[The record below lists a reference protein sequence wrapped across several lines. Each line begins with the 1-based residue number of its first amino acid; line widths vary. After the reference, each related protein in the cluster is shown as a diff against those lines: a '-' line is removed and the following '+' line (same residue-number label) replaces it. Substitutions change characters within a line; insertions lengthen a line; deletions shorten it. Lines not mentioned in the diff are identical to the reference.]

1 MGRSAEGGRL
11 MRPERLRLS
20 AFGPY
25 AGQEDL
31 DFSALG
37 NHTLFLICGPTG
49 AGKSTILDAM
59 CYALYG
65 KTSGAVR
72 SGEDLRSNY
81 VGYDRKTYVEFDFAI
96 GNRHYRIYRSPT
108 QLLERQKGDR
118 SKPVEHKG
126 KADFYEIDKEGRE
139 KVHITSKG
147 VDSAVEKLLGVGLEQ
162 FRQIIL
168 LPQGDFRK
176 LLLADSSDRQKIMEQ
191 LFQTGIYLAFEKK
204 LQEETQK
211 LKTEYSRG
219 ELQRTTLL
227 ETCRSESE
235 EELEKQ
241 AETNEKILK
250 EKETE
255 FMQADKEQQVFLR
268 AYDEANVLHGAFL
281 RLETAETALKRM
293 EEKKK
298 EKEELRGHIKM
309 IRAAQ
314 SVTKEWSE
322 AVNAKKQQRTA
333 AETLEK
339 AAADLPVKEKAKAE
353 AEQALALFEKEK
365 PKQKERI
372 EMKGKL
378 EQYRNPSRS
387 YGTAKREAERL
398 AGIYAVKQK
407 EAERLREQVSAA
419 EKKAAEDKKNWLCR
433 NRIFMEGQAFVLA
446 EKLTDGQPCPVCGSL
461 SHPAPAAA
469 GEDRIMEKDVKDA
482 ERQMHLS
489 EDAEKK
495 IRHEAE
501 AYQARELAAAKESA
515 DKAMTVLSELEK
527 NLPAAYRDSLALE
540 KEIKD
545 LETRISSFEK
555 SLEQAEEK
563 RKNAETIYQALKEQK
578 ELLEKQAGEFLKVS
592 EEKNCIL
599 KIKVAE
605 AGFTDW
611 FECSRYMKEVP
622 RLEAY
627 ENDLKIYDQSVHA
640 EEEKIKGEK
649 EKTAG
654 KTKPDMND
662 WNEKRTKLL
671 ESMKQFV
678 AEKAEKETELKKQ
691 KETLKKLYQLK
702 ETQKE
707 ISEKYSLVAHL
718 WEIAQGKETGINL
731 ERFVLGA
738 LLDAVTEKA
747 NLRLMEM
754 SGNRYELLRKRGERS
769 DGRKKAGLD
778 LEVFDGNTGRARPAA
793 TLSGGETFLA
803 SLSLALGLA
812 DVVQEYAGGVH
823 LDAMFI
829 DEGFG
834 SLDSESLDLA
844 MKTLQELK
852 GQNRLIG
859 LISHVGGL
867 EERIPAKLRVTK
879 TQTGSTAAFE
889 MG

>member
-1 MGRSAEGGRL
+1 
-11 MRPERLRLS
+11 MRPERLRIS

-25 AGQEDL
+25 AGEEDM
-31 DFSALG
+31 DFSVLE

-96 GNRHYRIYRSPT
+96 GDRHYRIYRSPT

-126 KADFYEIDKEGRE
+126 KADFYEIDEEGKE
-139 KVHITSKG
+139 KAHITSKG

-191 LFQTGIYLAFEKK
+191 LFQTGIYLAFEKR

-241 AETNEKILK
+241 AEINEKVLK

-281 RLETAETALKRM
+281 RLETAEMALKRM
-293 EEKKK
+293 EEKRK

-353 AEQALALFEKEK
+353 AKQALALFEKEK

-407 EAERLREQVSAA
+407 EAERLRKQVSAA

-461 SHPAPAAA
+461 SHPAPAVA
-469 GEDRIMEKDVKDA
+469 GEDRITEKDVKDA

-501 AYQARELAAAKESA
+501 AYQAKELAAAKESA

-563 RKNAETIYQALKEQK
+563 QKNAETIYQALKEQK

-662 WNEKRTKLL
+662 WNEKRMKLL
-671 ESMKQFV
+671 ESMKRFA

-707 ISEKYSLVAHL
+707 IGEKYSLVAHL

-738 LLDAVTEKA
+738 LLDAVTETA

>member
-1 MGRSAEGGRL
+1 
-11 MRPERLRLS
+11 MRPERLRIS

-25 AGQEDL
+25 AGEEDV
-31 DFSALG
+31 DFSVLE

-96 GNRHYRIYRSPT
+96 GDRHYRIYRSPT

-126 KADFYEIDKEGRE
+126 KADFYEIDEEGKE
-139 KVHITSKG
+139 KAHITSKG

-191 LFQTGIYLAFEKK
+191 LFQTGIYLAFEKR

-293 EEKKK
+293 EEKRK

-339 AAADLPVKEKAKAE
+339 AAADLPIKEKAKAE
-353 AEQALALFEKEK
+353 TEQALALFEKEK
-365 PKQKERI
+365 PAQKERI

-398 AGIYAVKQK
+398 AGICAVKQK
-407 EAERLREQVSAA
+407 EAERLREQVLAA
-419 EKKAAEDKKNWLCR
+419 EKKVAEDKKNWLCR

-469 GEDRIMEKDVKDA
+469 GEDRITEKDVKDA

-489 EDAEKK
+489 DDAEKK

-501 AYQARELAAAKESA
+501 AYQAKELAAAKESA

-592 EEKNCIL
+592 EEKNRIL

-611 FECSRYMKEVP
+611 FECSQYMKEVP
-622 RLEAY
+622 QLEAY

-671 ESMKQFV
+671 ENMKQFA

-889 MG
+889 VG

>member
-1 MGRSAEGGRL
+1 MGKSAEGGRL
-11 MRPERLRLS
+11 MRPERLRIS

-25 AGQEDL
+25 AGEEDV
-31 DFSALG
+31 DFSVLE

-96 GNRHYRIYRSPT
+96 GDRHYRIYRSPT

-118 SKPVEHKG
+118 SRPVEHKG
-126 KADFYEIDKEGRE
+126 KADFYEIDEEGKE
-139 KVHITSKG
+139 KAHITSKG

-191 LFQTGIYLAFEKK
+191 LFQTGIYLAFEKR

-293 EEKKK
+293 EEKRK

-365 PKQKERI
+365 PAQKERI

-398 AGIYAVKQK
+398 AGICAVKQK
-407 EAERLREQVSAA
+407 EAERLREQVLAA

-469 GEDRIMEKDVKDA
+469 GEDRITEKDVKDA

-489 EDAEKK
+489 DDAEKK

-501 AYQARELAAAKESA
+501 AYQAKELAAAKESA

-545 LETRISSFEK
+545 METRISSFEK

-592 EEKNCIL
+592 EEKNRIL

-611 FECSRYMKEVP
+611 FECSQYMKEVP
-622 RLEAY
+622 QLEAY

-662 WNEKRTKLL
+662 WNEKRMKLL
-671 ESMKQFV
+671 ENMKQFA

-889 MG
+889 VG

>member
-1 MGRSAEGGRL
+1 
-11 MRPERLRLS
+11 MRPERLRIS

-126 KADFYEIDKEGRE
+126 KADFYEIDEEGRE
-139 KVHITSKG
+139 KAHITSKG

-241 AETNEKILK
+241 AEINEKVLK

-268 AYDEANVLHGAFL
+268 AYDEANMLHGAFL

-293 EEKKK
+293 EEKRK

-398 AGIYAVKQK
+398 VGIYAVKQK

-469 GEDRIMEKDVKDA
+469 GEDRITEKDVKDA

-501 AYQARELAAAKESA
+501 AYQAKELAAAKESA

-592 EEKNCIL
+592 EEKNRIL

-662 WNEKRTKLL
+662 WNEKRMKLL
-671 ESMKQFV
+671 ESMKRFA

-707 ISEKYSLVAHL
+707 IGEKYSLVAHL

>member
-96 GNRHYRIYRSPT
+96 GDRHYRIYRSPT

-126 KADFYEIDKEGRE
+126 KADFYEIDEEGRE
-139 KVHITSKG
+139 KAHITSKG

-268 AYDEANVLHGAFL
+268 AYDEANMLHGAFL

-293 EEKKK
+293 EEKRK

-469 GEDRIMEKDVKDA
+469 GEDRITEKDVKDA
-482 ERQMHLS
+482 EWQMHLS
-489 EDAEKK
+489 DDAEKK
-495 IRHEAE
+495 IRREAE
-501 AYQARELAAAKESA
+501 AYQAKELAAAKESA

-592 EEKNCIL
+592 EEKNRIL

-622 RLEAY
+622 QLEAY
-627 ENDLKIYDQSVHA
+627 ENDLKIYDQSVHV

-662 WNEKRTKLL
+662 WNEKRLKLL
-671 ESMKQFV
+671 ESMKRFV

-691 KETLKKLYQLK
+691 KETLKKLWQLK

-707 ISEKYSLVAHL
+707 ISERYSLVAHL

-812 DVVQEYAGGVH
+812 DVVQEYAGRVH

>member
-1 MGRSAEGGRL
+1 
-11 MRPERLRLS
+11 MRPERLRIS

-25 AGQEDL
+25 AGQEDV
-31 DFSALG
+31 DFSVLE

-96 GNRHYRIYRSPT
+96 GDRHYRIYRSPT

-126 KADFYEIDKEGRE
+126 KADFYEIDEEGKE
-139 KVHITSKG
+139 KAHITSKG

-191 LFQTGIYLAFEKK
+191 LFQTGIYLAFEKR

-241 AETNEKILK
+241 AEINEKVLK

-293 EEKKK
+293 EEKRK

-353 AEQALALFEKEK
+353 AKQALELFEKEK

-469 GEDRIMEKDVKDA
+469 GEDRITEKDVKDA

-501 AYQARELAAAKESA
+501 AYQAKELAAAKESA

-592 EEKNCIL
+592 EEKNRIL

-622 RLEAY
+622 QLEAY

-662 WNEKRTKLL
+662 WNEKRMKLL
-671 ESMKQFV
+671 ENMKQFA

-867 EERIPAKLRVTK
+867 KERIPAKLRVTK

-889 MG
+889 VG

>member
-1 MGRSAEGGRL
+1 
-11 MRPERLRLS
+11 MRPERLRIS

-25 AGQEDL
+25 AGEEDM
-31 DFSALG
+31 DFFVLE

-96 GNRHYRIYRSPT
+96 GDRHYRIYRSPT

-126 KADFYEIDKEGRE
+126 KADFYEIDEEGRE
-139 KVHITSKG
+139 KAHITSKG

-241 AETNEKILK
+241 AEINEKVLK

-293 EEKKK
+293 EEKRK

-419 EKKAAEDKKNWLCR
+419 EKKAAEDKKNWLSR

-461 SHPAPAAA
+461 SHPAPAVA
-469 GEDRIMEKDVKDA
+469 GEDRITEKDVKDA

-495 IRHEAE
+495 NRREAE
-501 AYQARELAAAKESA
+501 AYQAKELAAAKESV

-592 EEKNCIL
+592 EEKNRIL

-611 FECSRYMKEVP
+611 FECSQYMKEVP
-622 RLEAY
+622 QLEAY
-627 ENDLKIYDQSVHA
+627 ENDLKIYDQSVHV

-662 WNEKRTKLL
+662 WNEKRLKLL
-671 ESMKQFV
+671 ENMKRFA

-691 KETLKKLYQLK
+691 KETLKKLRQLK

-707 ISEKYSLVAHL
+707 IGEKYSLVAHL

-889 MG
+889 VG

>member
-11 MRPERLRLS
+11 MRPERLRIS

-25 AGQEDL
+25 AGEEDV
-31 DFSALG
+31 DFSVLE

-96 GNRHYRIYRSPT
+96 GDRHYRIYRSPT

-126 KADFYEIDKEGRE
+126 KADFYEIDEEGKE
-139 KVHITSKG
+139 KAHITSKG

-191 LFQTGIYLAFEKK
+191 LFQTGIYLAFEKR

-241 AETNEKILK
+241 AEINEKVLK

-268 AYDEANVLHGAFL
+268 AYDEANMLHGAFL

-293 EEKKK
+293 EEKRK

-365 PKQKERI
+365 TAQKERI

-407 EAERLREQVSAA
+407 EAERLQEKMLAA

-469 GEDRIMEKDVKDA
+469 GEDRITEKDMKDA

-495 IRHEAE
+495 IRREAE
-501 AYQARELAAAKESA
+501 AYQAKELAAAKESA

-592 EEKNCIL
+592 EEKNRIL

-622 RLEAY
+622 QLEAY

-662 WNEKRTKLL
+662 WNEKRMKLL
-671 ESMKQFV
+671 ENMKQFA

-889 MG
+889 VG

>member
-1 MGRSAEGGRL
+1 

-96 GNRHYRIYRSPT
+96 GDRHYRIYRSPT

-126 KADFYEIDKEGRE
+126 KADFYEIDEEGRE
-139 KVHITSKG
+139 KAHITSKG

-191 LFQTGIYLAFEKK
+191 LFQTGIYLAFEKR

-241 AETNEKILK
+241 AEINEKVLK

-268 AYDEANVLHGAFL
+268 AYDKANMLHGAFL

-293 EEKKK
+293 EEKRK

-365 PKQKERI
+365 TAQKERI

-407 EAERLREQVSAA
+407 EAERLQEKMLAA

-469 GEDRIMEKDVKDA
+469 GEDRITEKDVKDA

-495 IRHEAE
+495 IRREAE
-501 AYQARELAAAKESA
+501 AYQAKELAAAKESA

-578 ELLEKQAGEFLKVS
+578 ELLEKQAGEFLRVS
-592 EEKNCIL
+592 EEKNRIL
-599 KIKVAE
+599 KIKVAK

-611 FECSRYMKEVP
+611 FECSRYMKEVSQM
-622 RLEAY
+622 EAY
-627 ENDLKIYDQSVHA
+627 ENNLKIYDQSVHA

-649 EKTAG
+649 ERTAG
-654 KTKPDMND
+654 KTKPNMND
-662 WNEKRTKLL
+662 WNEKRMKLL
-671 ESMKQFV
+671 ESMKRFA

-707 ISEKYSLVAHL
+707 IGEKYSLVAHL

-747 NLRLMEM
+747 NLHLMEM

-889 MG
+889 VG

>member
-1 MGRSAEGGRL
+1 
-11 MRPERLRLS
+11 MRPERLRIS

-25 AGQEDL
+25 AGEEDV
-31 DFSALG
+31 DFSVLE

-96 GNRHYRIYRSPT
+96 GDRHYRIYRSPT

-126 KADFYEIDKEGRE
+126 KADFYEIDEEGKE
-139 KVHITSKG
+139 KAHITSKG

-191 LFQTGIYLAFEKK
+191 LFQTDIYLAFEKK

-211 LKTEYSRG
+211 LKTEYSTG

-241 AETNEKILK
+241 AEINEKVLK

-255 FMQADKEQQVFLR
+255 FMQVDKEQQVFLR

-281 RLETAETALKRM
+281 RLETAEMALKRM
-293 EEKKK
+293 EEKRK

-314 SVTKEWSE
+314 SVIKEWSE

-419 EKKAAEDKKNWLCR
+419 EKKVAEDKKNWLCR

-461 SHPAPAAA
+461 SHPAPAVA
-469 GEDRIMEKDVKDA
+469 GEDRITEKDVKVA

-495 IRHEAE
+495 NRREAE
-501 AYQARELAAAKESA
+501 AYQVKELVAAKESA

-545 LETRISSFEK
+545 LETRISFFEK

-563 RKNAETIYQALKEQK
+563 QKNAETIYQALKEQK

-605 AGFTDW
+605 AGFADW

-622 RLEAY
+622 RMEAY

-671 ESMKQFV
+671 ESMKQFA

-718 WEIAQGKETGINL
+718 WDIARGKDTGINL

-754 SGNRYELLRKRGERS
+754 SGSRYELLRKRGERA
-769 DGRKKAGLD
+769 DARKTAGLD
-778 LEVFDGNTGRARPAA
+778 LEVYDANTGRARPAA

-889 MG
+889 VG

>member
-1 MGRSAEGGRL
+1 
-11 MRPERLRLS
+11 MRPERLRIS

-25 AGQEDL
+25 AGEEDM
-31 DFSALG
+31 DFSVLE

-96 GNRHYRIYRSPT
+96 GDRHYRIYRSPT

-126 KADFYEIDKEGRE
+126 KADFYEIDEEGRE
-139 KVHITSKG
+139 KAHITSKG

-191 LFQTGIYLAFEKK
+191 LFQTGIYLAFEKR

-241 AETNEKILK
+241 AEINEKVLK

-281 RLETAETALKRM
+281 RLETAEMALKRM
-293 EEKKK
+293 EEKRK

-339 AAADLPVKEKAKAE
+339 AAADLPAKEKAKAE
-353 AEQALALFEKEK
+353 AKQALALFEKEK

-407 EAERLREQVSAA
+407 EAERLRKQVSAA

-461 SHPAPAAA
+461 SHPAPAVA
-469 GEDRIMEKDVKDA
+469 GEDRITEKDVKDA

-501 AYQARELAAAKESA
+501 AYQAKELAAAKESA

-563 RKNAETIYQALKEQK
+563 QKNAETIYQALKEQK
-578 ELLEKQAGEFLKVS
+578 KLLEKQAGEFLKVS

-605 AGFTDW
+605 ARFTDW

-662 WNEKRTKLL
+662 WNEKRMKLL
-671 ESMKQFV
+671 ESMKRFA

-707 ISEKYSLVAHL
+707 IGEKYSLVAHL

-769 DGRKKAGLD
+769 DGRKKAGLH

-889 MG
+889 VG

>member
-1 MGRSAEGGRL
+1 
-11 MRPERLRLS
+11 MRPERLRIS

-25 AGQEDL
+25 AGEEDM
-31 DFSALG
+31 DFSVLE

-49 AGKSTILDAM
+49 AGKSIILDAM

-96 GNRHYRIYRSPT
+96 GDRHYRIYRSPT

-126 KADFYEIDKEGRE
+126 KADFYEIDEEGKE
-139 KVHITSKG
+139 KAHITSKG

-191 LFQTGIYLAFEKK
+191 LFQTGIYLAFEKR

-241 AETNEKILK
+241 AEINEKVLK

-281 RLETAETALKRM
+281 RLETAEMALKRM
-293 EEKKK
+293 EEKRK

-353 AEQALALFEKEK
+353 AKQALALFEKEK

-407 EAERLREQVSAA
+407 EAERLRKQVSAA

-461 SHPAPAAA
+461 SHPAPAVA
-469 GEDRIMEKDVKDA
+469 GEDRITEKDVKDA

-501 AYQARELAAAKESA
+501 AYQAKELAAAKESA

>member
-1 MGRSAEGGRL
+1 
-11 MRPERLRLS
+11 MRPERLRIS

-25 AGQEDL
+25 AGEEDM
-31 DFSALG
+31 DFSVLE

-126 KADFYEIDKEGRE
+126 KADFYEIDEEGRE
-139 KVHITSKG
+139 KAHITSKG

-191 LFQTGIYLAFEKK
+191 LFQTGIYLAFEKR

-387 YGTAKREAERL
+387 YGTAEREAERL

-501 AYQARELAAAKESA
+501 AYQAKELAAAKESA

>member
-1 MGRSAEGGRL
+1 
-11 MRPERLRLS
+11 MRPERLRIS

-25 AGQEDL
+25 AGQEDV
-31 DFSALG
+31 DFSILE
-37 NHTLFLICGPTG
+37 NHMLFLICGPTG

-126 KADFYEIDKEGRE
+126 KADFYEIDEEGRE
-139 KVHITSKG
+139 KAHITSKG

-191 LFQTGIYLAFEKK
+191 LFQTGIYLAFEKR

-339 AAADLPVKEKAKAE
+339 AATDLPVKEKAKAE

-433 NRIFMEGQAFVLA
+433 NQIFMEGQAFVLA

-469 GEDRIMEKDVKDA
+469 GEDRIMEKDVKNA

-501 AYQARELAAAKESA
+501 AYQAKELAAAKESA

>member
-1 MGRSAEGGRL
+1 
-11 MRPERLRLS
+11 MRPERLRIS

-25 AGQEDL
+25 AGEEDV
-31 DFSALG
+31 DFSVLE

-96 GNRHYRIYRSPT
+96 GDRHYRIYRSPT
-108 QLLERQKGDR
+108 QLLKRQKGDR

-126 KADFYEIDKEGRE
+126 KADFYEIDEEGKE
-139 KVHITSKG
+139 KAHITSKG

-191 LFQTGIYLAFEKK
+191 LFQTGIYLAFEKR

-241 AETNEKILK
+241 AEINEKVLK

-353 AEQALALFEKEK
+353 AKQALALFEKEK

-398 AGIYAVKQK
+398 VGIYAVKQK
-407 EAERLREQVSAA
+407 EAERLRKQVSAA

-461 SHPAPAAA
+461 SHPAPAVA
-469 GEDRIMEKDVKDA
+469 GEDRITEKDVKDA

-501 AYQARELAAAKESA
+501 AYQAKELAAAKESA

-563 RKNAETIYQALKEQK
+563 QKNAETIYQALKEQK

-662 WNEKRTKLL
+662 WNEKRMKLL
-671 ESMKQFV
+671 ESMKRFA

-707 ISEKYSLVAHL
+707 IGEKYSLVAHL

-889 MG
+889 VG

>member
-11 MRPERLRLS
+11 MRPERLRIS

-25 AGQEDL
+25 AGEEDV
-31 DFSALG
+31 DFSVLE

-96 GNRHYRIYRSPT
+96 GDRHYRIYRSPT

-126 KADFYEIDKEGRE
+126 KADFYEIDEEGKE
-139 KVHITSKG
+139 KAHITSKG

-191 LFQTGIYLAFEKK
+191 LFQTGIYLAFEKR

-241 AETNEKILK
+241 AEINEKVLK

-293 EEKKK
+293 EEKRK

-469 GEDRIMEKDVKDA
+469 GEDRITEKDVKDA

-489 EDAEKK
+489 ENAEKK

-501 AYQARELAAAKESA
+501 AYQAKELAAAKESA

-545 LETRISSFEK
+545 LETRILSFEK

-592 EEKNCIL
+592 EEKNRIL

-622 RLEAY
+622 QLEAY
-627 ENDLKIYDQSVHA
+627 ENDLKIYDQSVHV

-662 WNEKRTKLL
+662 WNEKRLKLL
-671 ESMKQFV
+671 ESMKRFA

-889 MG
+889 VG

>member
-1 MGRSAEGGRL
+1 
-11 MRPERLRLS
+11 MRPERLRIS

-25 AGQEDL
+25 AGEEDL

-96 GNRHYRIYRSPT
+96 GDRHYRIYRSPT

-126 KADFYEIDKEGRE
+126 KADFYEIDEEGKE
-139 KVHITSKG
+139 KAHITSKG

-191 LFQTGIYLAFEKK
+191 LFQTGIYLAFEKR

-241 AETNEKILK
+241 AEINEKVLK

-563 RKNAETIYQALKEQK
+563 RKNAETIYQALKKQK

>member
-1 MGRSAEGGRL
+1 
-11 MRPERLRLS
+11 MRPERLRIS

-96 GNRHYRIYRSPT
+96 GDRHYRIYRSPT

-126 KADFYEIDKEGRE
+126 KADFYEIDEEGKE
-139 KVHITSKG
+139 KAHITSKG

-191 LFQTGIYLAFEKK
+191 LFQTGIYLAFEKR

-241 AETNEKILK
+241 TETNEKILK

-268 AYDEANVLHGAFL
+268 AYDEANMLHGAFL

-293 EEKKK
+293 EEKRK
-298 EKEELRGHIKM
+298 EKEELRRHIKM

-398 AGIYAVKQK
+398 VGIYAVKQK

-469 GEDRIMEKDVKDA
+469 GEDRITEKDVKDA

-501 AYQARELAAAKESA
+501 AYQAKELAAAKESA

-540 KEIKD
+540 KEIKA

-592 EEKNCIL
+592 EEKNRIL

-662 WNEKRTKLL
+662 WNEKRMKLL
-671 ESMKQFV
+671 ESMKRFA

-754 SGNRYELLRKRGERS
+754 SGNRYELLRKLGERS
-769 DGRKKAGLD
+769 DWRNKAGLD

>member
-11 MRPERLRLS
+11 MRPERLRIS

-25 AGQEDL
+25 AGEEDM
-31 DFSALG
+31 DFSVLE

-96 GNRHYRIYRSPT
+96 GDRHYRIYRSPT

-126 KADFYEIDKEGRE
+126 KADFYEIDEEGRE
-139 KVHITSKG
+139 KSHITSKG
-147 VDSAVEKLLGVGLEQ
+147 VDSAVEELLGVGVEQ

-191 LFQTGIYLAFEKK
+191 LFQTGIYLAFEKR

-241 AETNEKILK
+241 AEINEKVLK

-293 EEKKK
+293 EEKRK

-469 GEDRIMEKDVKDA
+469 GEDRITEKDVKDA

-489 EDAEKK
+489 DDAEKK

-501 AYQARELAAAKESA
+501 AYQAKELATAKESA
-515 DKAMTVLSELEK
+515 DKAITVLSELEK

-592 EEKNCIL
+592 EEKNRIL

-605 AGFTDW
+605 TGFTDW
-611 FECSRYMKEVP
+611 FECSQYMKEVP
-622 RLEAY
+622 QLEAY

-662 WNEKRTKLL
+662 WNEKRMKLL
-671 ESMKQFV
+671 ENMKQFA

-889 MG
+889 VG

>member
-1 MGRSAEGGRL
+1 
-11 MRPERLRLS
+11 MRPERLRIS

-49 AGKSTILDAM
+49 AGKSIILDAM

-96 GNRHYRIYRSPT
+96 GDRHYRIYRSPT

-118 SKPVEHKG
+118 SRPVEHKG
-126 KADFYEIDKEGRE
+126 KADFYEIDEEGRE
-139 KVHITSKG
+139 KAHITSKG
-147 VDSAVEKLLGVGLEQ
+147 VDSTVEELLGVGLEQ

-191 LFQTGIYLAFEKK
+191 LFQTGIYLAFEKR

-482 ERQMHLS
+482 EWQMHLS

-563 RKNAETIYQALKEQK
+563 QKNAETIYQALKEQK

-662 WNEKRTKLL
+662 WNEKRMKLL
-671 ESMKQFV
+671 ESMKRFA

-707 ISEKYSLVAHL
+707 IGEKYSLVAHL

-778 LEVFDGNTGRARPAA
+778 LEVFDGNTGRARPAV

-889 MG
+889 VG

>member
-1 MGRSAEGGRL
+1 

-81 VGYDRKTYVEFDFAI
+81 VRYDRKTYVEFDFAI

-126 KADFYEIDKEGRE
+126 KADFYEIDEEGRE
-139 KVHITSKG
+139 KAHITSKG

-241 AETNEKILK
+241 AEINEKVLK

-293 EEKKK
+293 EEKRK

-469 GEDRIMEKDVKDA
+469 GEDRITEKDVKDA

-489 EDAEKK
+489 DDAEKK

-501 AYQARELAAAKESA
+501 AYQAKELATAKESA
-515 DKAMTVLSELEK
+515 DKAITVLSELEK

-592 EEKNCIL
+592 EEKNRIL

-605 AGFTDW
+605 TGFTDW
-611 FECSRYMKEVP
+611 FECSQYMKEVP
-622 RLEAY
+622 QLEAY

-662 WNEKRTKLL
+662 WNEKRMKLL
-671 ESMKQFV
+671 ESMKGFA

>member
-11 MRPERLRLS
+11 MRPERLRIS

-25 AGQEDL
+25 AGEEDM
-31 DFSALG
+31 DFSVLE

-96 GNRHYRIYRSPT
+96 GDRHYRIYRSPT

-126 KADFYEIDKEGRE
+126 KADFYEIDEEGRE
-139 KVHITSKG
+139 KAHITSKG

-191 LFQTGIYLAFEKK
+191 LFQTGIYLAFEKR

-241 AETNEKILK
+241 AEINEKVLK

-293 EEKKK
+293 EEKRK

-353 AEQALALFEKEK
+353 AKQALELFEKEK

-372 EMKGKL
+372 KMKGKL

-469 GEDRIMEKDVKDA
+469 GEDRITEKDVKDA

-501 AYQARELAAAKESA
+501 AYQAGS
-515 DKAMTVLSELEK
+515 
-527 NLPAAYRDSLALE
+527 
-540 KEIKD
+540 
-545 LETRISSFEK
+545 
-555 SLEQAEEK
+555 
-563 RKNAETIYQALKEQK
+563 
-578 ELLEKQAGEFLKVS
+578 G
-592 EEKNCIL
+592 
-599 KIKVAE
+599 
-605 AGFTDW
+605 
-611 FECSRYMKEVP
+611 
-622 RLEAY
+622 
-627 ENDLKIYDQSVHA
+627 
-640 EEEKIKGEK
+640 KGI
-649 EKTAG
+649 
-654 KTKPDMND
+654 
-662 WNEKRTKLL
+662 R
-671 ESMKQFV
+671 
-678 AEKAEKETELKKQ
+678 
-691 KETLKKLYQLK
+691 
-702 ETQKE
+702 
-707 ISEKYSLVAHL
+707 
-718 WEIAQGKETGINL
+718 
-731 ERFVLGA
+731 
-738 LLDAVTEKA
+738 
-747 NLRLMEM
+747 
-754 SGNRYELLRKRGERS
+754 
-769 DGRKKAGLD
+769 
-778 LEVFDGNTGRARPAA
+778 
-793 TLSGGETFLA
+793 
-803 SLSLALGLA
+803 
-812 DVVQEYAGGVH
+812 
-823 LDAMFI
+823 
-829 DEGFG
+829 
-834 SLDSESLDLA
+834 
-844 MKTLQELK
+844 
-852 GQNRLIG
+852 
-859 LISHVGGL
+859 
-867 EERIPAKLRVTK
+867 
-879 TQTGSTAAFE
+879 
-889 MG
+889 

>member
-1 MGRSAEGGRL
+1 
-11 MRPERLRLS
+11 
-20 AFGPY
+20 
-25 AGQEDL
+25 
-31 DFSALG
+31 
-37 NHTLFLICGPTG
+37 
-49 AGKSTILDAM
+49 
-59 CYALYG
+59 
-65 KTSGAVR
+65 
-72 SGEDLRSNY
+72 
-81 VGYDRKTYVEFDFAI
+81 
-96 GNRHYRIYRSPT
+96 
-108 QLLERQKGDR
+108 
-118 SKPVEHKG
+118 
-126 KADFYEIDKEGRE
+126 
-139 KVHITSKG
+139 
-147 VDSAVEKLLGVGLEQ
+147 
-162 FRQIIL
+162 
-168 LPQGDFRK
+168 
-176 LLLADSSDRQKIMEQ
+176 
-191 LFQTGIYLAFEKK
+191 
-204 LQEETQK
+204 
-211 LKTEYSRG
+211 
-219 ELQRTTLL
+219 
-227 ETCRSESE
+227 
-235 EELEKQ
+235 
-241 AETNEKILK
+241 
-250 EKETE
+250 
-255 FMQADKEQQVFLR
+255 
-268 AYDEANVLHGAFL
+268 
-281 RLETAETALKRM
+281 
-293 EEKKK
+293 
-298 EKEELRGHIKM
+298 M

-398 AGIYAVKQK
+398 VGIYAVKQK

-469 GEDRIMEKDVKDA
+469 GEDRITEKDVKDA

-501 AYQARELAAAKESA
+501 AYQAKDLAAAKESA

-592 EEKNCIL
+592 EEKNRIL

-662 WNEKRTKLL
+662 WNEKRMKLL
-671 ESMKQFV
+671 ESMKRFA

-707 ISEKYSLVAHL
+707 IGEKYSLVAHL

>member
-1 MGRSAEGGRL
+1 
-11 MRPERLRLS
+11 MRPERLRIS

-25 AGQEDL
+25 AGEEDM
-31 DFSALG
+31 DFSVLE

-96 GNRHYRIYRSPT
+96 GDRHYRIYRSPT

-126 KADFYEIDKEGRE
+126 KADFYEIDEEGRE
-139 KVHITSKG
+139 KAHITSKG

-191 LFQTGIYLAFEKK
+191 LFQTGIYLAFEKR

-407 EAERLREQVSAA
+407 EAERLRKQVSAA

-461 SHPAPAAA
+461 SHPAPAVA
-469 GEDRIMEKDVKDA
+469 GEDRITEKDVKDA

-501 AYQARELAAAKESA
+501 AYQAKELAAAKESA

-563 RKNAETIYQALKEQK
+563 RKNAETIYQALKKQK

>member
-1 MGRSAEGGRL
+1 
-11 MRPERLRLS
+11 
-20 AFGPY
+20 
-25 AGQEDL
+25 
-31 DFSALG
+31 
-37 NHTLFLICGPTG
+37 
-49 AGKSTILDAM
+49 
-59 CYALYG
+59 
-65 KTSGAVR
+65 
-72 SGEDLRSNY
+72 
-81 VGYDRKTYVEFDFAI
+81 
-96 GNRHYRIYRSPT
+96 
-108 QLLERQKGDR
+108 
-118 SKPVEHKG
+118 
-126 KADFYEIDKEGRE
+126 
-139 KVHITSKG
+139 
-147 VDSAVEKLLGVGLEQ
+147 
-162 FRQIIL
+162 
-168 LPQGDFRK
+168 
-176 LLLADSSDRQKIMEQ
+176 
-191 LFQTGIYLAFEKK
+191 
-204 LQEETQK
+204 
-211 LKTEYSRG
+211 
-219 ELQRTTLL
+219 
-227 ETCRSESE
+227 
-235 EELEKQ
+235 
-241 AETNEKILK
+241 
-250 EKETE
+250 
-255 FMQADKEQQVFLR
+255 
-268 AYDEANVLHGAFL
+268 
-281 RLETAETALKRM
+281 
-293 EEKKK
+293 

-353 AEQALALFEKEK
+353 AKQALALFEKEK

-378 EQYRNPSRS
+378 EQYRNPSCS
-387 YGTAKREAERL
+387 YGTAKREAKRL

-407 EAERLREQVSAA
+407 DAERLQEKMLAA

-469 GEDRIMEKDVKDA
+469 GEDRITEKDVKDA

-495 IRHEAE
+495 IRREAE
-501 AYQARELAAAKESA
+501 AYQAKELAAAKESA

-540 KEIKD
+540 KEIKN

-592 EEKNCIL
+592 EEKNRIL

-611 FECSRYMKEVP
+611 FECSQYMKEVP
-622 RLEAY
+622 QLEAY

-662 WNEKRTKLL
+662 WNEKRMKLL
-671 ESMKQFV
+671 ENMKQFA

>member
-1 MGRSAEGGRL
+1 MGKSAEGGRL
-11 MRPERLRLS
+11 MRPERLRIS

-25 AGQEDL
+25 AGEEDM
-31 DFSALG
+31 DFSVLE

-96 GNRHYRIYRSPT
+96 GDRHYRIYRSPT

-118 SKPVEHKG
+118 SRPVEHKG
-126 KADFYEIDKEGRE
+126 KADFYEIDEEGRE
-139 KVHITSKG
+139 KAHITSKG

-241 AETNEKILK
+241 AEINEKVLK

-281 RLETAETALKRM
+281 RLEMAETALKRM
-293 EEKKK
+293 EEKRK

-419 EKKAAEDKKNWLCR
+419 EKKAAEDKKNWLSR

-461 SHPAPAAA
+461 SHPAPAVA
-469 GEDRIMEKDVKDA
+469 GEDRITEKDVKDA

-495 IRHEAE
+495 NRREAE
-501 AYQARELAAAKESA
+501 AYQAKELAAAKESV

-592 EEKNCIL
+592 EEKNRIL

-611 FECSRYMKEVP
+611 FECSQYMKEVP
-622 RLEAY
+622 QLEAY
-627 ENDLKIYDQSVHA
+627 ENDLKIYDQSVHV

-662 WNEKRTKLL
+662 WNEKRLKLL
-671 ESMKQFV
+671 ENMKRFA

-691 KETLKKLYQLK
+691 KETLKKLRQLK

-707 ISEKYSLVAHL
+707 IGEKYSLVAHL

-889 MG
+889 VG

>member
-1 MGRSAEGGRL
+1 
-11 MRPERLRLS
+11 MRPERLRIS

-25 AGQEDL
+25 AGEEDM
-31 DFSALG
+31 DFSVLE

-96 GNRHYRIYRSPT
+96 GDRHYRIYRSPT

-126 KADFYEIDKEGRE
+126 KADFYEIDEEGKE
-139 KVHITSKG
+139 KAHITSKG

-176 LLLADSSDRQKIMEQ
+176 LLLANSSDRQKIMEQ
-191 LFQTGIYLAFEKK
+191 LFQTGIYLAFEKR

-241 AETNEKILK
+241 AEINEKVLK

-281 RLETAETALKRM
+281 RLETAEMALKRM
-293 EEKKK
+293 EEKRK

-353 AEQALALFEKEK
+353 AKQALALFEKEK

-407 EAERLREQVSAA
+407 EAERLRKQVSAA

-461 SHPAPAAA
+461 SHPAPAVA
-469 GEDRIMEKDVKDA
+469 GEDRITEKDVKDA

-501 AYQARELAAAKESA
+501 AYQAKELAAAKESA

-563 RKNAETIYQALKEQK
+563 QKNAETIYQALKEQK

-662 WNEKRTKLL
+662 WNEKRMKLL
-671 ESMKQFV
+671 ESMKRFA

-707 ISEKYSLVAHL
+707 IGEKYSLVAHL

-889 MG
+889 VG

>member
-1 MGRSAEGGRL
+1 
-11 MRPERLRLS
+11 MRPERLRIS

-25 AGQEDL
+25 AGEEDL
-31 DFSALG
+31 DFSVLE

-126 KADFYEIDKEGRE
+126 KADFYEIDEEGRE
-139 KVHITSKG
+139 KAHITSKG

-241 AETNEKILK
+241 TETNEKILK

-268 AYDEANVLHGAFL
+268 AYDEANMLHGAFL

-293 EEKKK
+293 EEKRK

-469 GEDRIMEKDVKDA
+469 GEDRITEKDVKDA

-501 AYQARELAAAKESA
+501 AYQAKDLAAAKESA

-592 EEKNCIL
+592 EEKNRIL

-662 WNEKRTKLL
+662 WNEKRMKLL
-671 ESMKQFV
+671 ESMKRFA

-707 ISEKYSLVAHL
+707 IGEKYSLVAHL

>member
-1 MGRSAEGGRL
+1 

-126 KADFYEIDKEGRE
+126 KADFYEIDEEGRE
-139 KVHITSKG
+139 KAHITSKG

-227 ETCRSESE
+227 ETCQSESE

-241 AETNEKILK
+241 AEINEKVLK

-268 AYDEANVLHGAFL
+268 AYDEANMLHGAFL

-293 EEKKK
+293 EEKRK

-365 PKQKERI
+365 TAQKERI

-387 YGTAKREAERL
+387 YGTAKKEAERL

-407 EAERLREQVSAA
+407 EAERLQEKMLAA

-446 EKLTDGQPCPVCGSL
+446 GKLTDGQPCPVCGSL

-469 GEDRIMEKDVKDA
+469 GEDRITEKDVKDA

-489 EDAEKK
+489 DDAEKK

-501 AYQARELAAAKESA
+501 AYQAKELATAKESA
-515 DKAMTVLSELEK
+515 DKAITVLSELEK

-545 LETRISSFEK
+545 LETRILSFEK

-592 EEKNCIL
+592 EEKNRIL

-622 RLEAY
+622 QLEAY
-627 ENDLKIYDQSVHA
+627 ENDLKIYDQSVHV

-662 WNEKRTKLL
+662 WNEKRLKLL
-671 ESMKQFV
+671 ESMKRFA

-889 MG
+889 VG

>member
-1 MGRSAEGGRL
+1 
-11 MRPERLRLS
+11 MRPERLRIS

-25 AGQEDL
+25 AGEEDM
-31 DFSALG
+31 DFSVLE

-96 GNRHYRIYRSPT
+96 GDRHYRIYRSPT

-126 KADFYEIDKEGRE
+126 KADFYEIDEEGKE
-139 KVHITSKG
+139 KAHITSKG

-191 LFQTGIYLAFEKK
+191 LFQTGIYLAFEKR

-241 AETNEKILK
+241 AEINEKVLK

-255 FMQADKEQQVFLR
+255 FMQADKEQQVFLC

-281 RLETAETALKRM
+281 RLETAEMALKRM
-293 EEKKK
+293 EEKRK

-353 AEQALALFEKEK
+353 AKQALALFEKEK

-407 EAERLREQVSAA
+407 EAERLRKQVSAA

-461 SHPAPAAA
+461 SHPAPAVA
-469 GEDRIMEKDVKDA
+469 GEDRITEKDVKDA

-501 AYQARELAAAKESA
+501 AYQAKELAAAKESA

-563 RKNAETIYQALKEQK
+563 QKNAETIYQALKEQK

-662 WNEKRTKLL
+662 WDEKRMKLL
-671 ESMKQFV
+671 ESMKRFA

-707 ISEKYSLVAHL
+707 IGEKYSLVAHL

-889 MG
+889 VG

>member
-11 MRPERLRLS
+11 MRPERLRIS

-25 AGQEDL
+25 AGEEDV
-31 DFSALG
+31 DFSVLE

-96 GNRHYRIYRSPT
+96 GDRHYRIYRSPT

-126 KADFYEIDKEGRE
+126 KADFYEIDEEGKE
-139 KVHITSKG
+139 KAHITSKG

-191 LFQTGIYLAFEKK
+191 LFQTGIYLAFEKR

-241 AETNEKILK
+241 AEINEKVLK

-268 AYDEANVLHGAFL
+268 AYDEANMLHGAFL

-293 EEKKK
+293 EEKRK

-365 PKQKERI
+365 TAQKERI

-407 EAERLREQVSAA
+407 EAERLQEKMLAA

-469 GEDRIMEKDVKDA
+469 GEDRITEKDVKDA

-495 IRHEAE
+495 IRREAE
-501 AYQARELAAAKESA
+501 AYQAKELAAAKESA

-592 EEKNCIL
+592 EEKNRIL

-611 FECSRYMKEVP
+611 FECSQYMKEVP
-622 RLEAY
+622 QLEAY

-662 WNEKRTKLL
+662 WNEKRMKLL
-671 ESMKQFV
+671 ENMKQFA

>member
-1 MGRSAEGGRL
+1 
-11 MRPERLRLS
+11 MRPERLRIS

-25 AGQEDL
+25 AGEEDV
-31 DFSALG
+31 DFSVLE

-96 GNRHYRIYRSPT
+96 GDRHYRIYRSPT

-118 SKPVEHKG
+118 SRPVEHKG
-126 KADFYEIDKEGRE
+126 KADFYEIDEEGKE
-139 KVHITSKG
+139 KAHITSKG

-191 LFQTGIYLAFEKK
+191 LFQTGIYLAFEKR

-293 EEKKK
+293 EEKRK

-365 PKQKERI
+365 PAQKERI

-398 AGIYAVKQK
+398 AGICAVKQK

-469 GEDRIMEKDVKDA
+469 GEDRITEKDVKDA

-489 EDAEKK
+489 DDAEKK

-501 AYQARELAAAKESA
+501 AYQAKELAAAKESA

-545 LETRISSFEK
+545 METRISSFEK

-592 EEKNCIL
+592 EEKNRIL

-611 FECSRYMKEVP
+611 FECSQYMKEVP
-622 RLEAY
+622 QLEAY

-662 WNEKRTKLL
+662 WNEKRMKLL
-671 ESMKQFV
+671 ENMKQFA

-889 MG
+889 VG